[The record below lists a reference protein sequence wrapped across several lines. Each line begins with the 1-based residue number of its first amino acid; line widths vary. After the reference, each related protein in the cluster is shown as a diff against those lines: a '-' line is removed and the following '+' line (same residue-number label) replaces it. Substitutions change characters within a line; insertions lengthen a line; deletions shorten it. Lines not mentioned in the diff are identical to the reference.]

1 VSGHKLGF
9 KQALLPAE
17 IERFWQMWPRYIE
30 EDLAPYGDPP
40 MGESERAELLSFA
53 HRDRWRKL
61 SQRPV
66 DPARLELMTLDGKVA
81 GFVIYVIYHSEDGKC
96 LIAEYCLLPEHRG
109 KGLGRQFYEALENR
123 LRQQGAG
130 YFVLE
135 NQNPPSRAF
144 WAGLGFIE
152 DKGYAWSENAW
163 VKQ

>member
-1 VSGHKLGF
+1 VKPGF
-9 KQALLPAE
+9 KQALLHAE
-17 IERFWQMWPRYIE
+17 LETFWRMWPRYIE
-30 EDLAPYGDPP
+30 EDLAPHGHPS
-40 MGESERAELLSFA
+40 MSEEEKAELLSFA
-53 HRDRWRKL
+53 HRQRWLKL
-61 SQRPV
+61 SRREV

-96 LIAEYCLLPEHRG
+96 VIAEFCLLPEHRG
-109 KGLGRQFYEALENR
+109 KGLGKQLYLALENR

-135 NQNPPSRAF
+135 NQNPPSRDF